1 MQLLHTLLAA
11 LLRLLHLL
19 LNRRHLILLHSLN
32 KQPVTPGL
40 QARRNHHR
48 IVRIEPEAPTPVH
61 YYPVH
66 ALLLSQTRLI
76 RLFLPACRNQ
86 HDYVSLALP
95 ARSAHPLDQ
104 PYGRLLRI
112 VADNQVDLA
121 DIQALLAHTRRDQ
134 RVVAALAE
142 LAHHLQLLLL
152 RHRSPAVHGRCRRR
166 LADKLHGLDG
176 RVCGKHLDDLV
187 YRLAVLA
194 EDHDAGLAQSGEV
207 GEDKALKLD
216 KFWVAEGRGS
226 GRRRVEDG
234 LEVGVVLVHGGA
246 GVDVLEDFGG
256 LLAGLGFVGG
266 VGVGSEEHV
275 EALAAVLGEELECV
289 DVGD

>member
-1 MQLLHTLLAA
+1 
-11 LLRLLHLL
+11 
-19 LNRRHLILLHSLN
+19 
-32 KQPVTPGL
+32 
-40 QARRNHHR
+40 
-48 IVRIEPEAPTPVH
+48 
-61 YYPVH
+61 
-66 ALLLSQTRLI
+66 
-76 RLFLPACRNQ
+76 
-86 HDYVSLALP
+86 
-95 ARSAHPLDQ
+95 
-104 PYGRLLRI
+104 
-112 VADNQVDLA
+112 
-121 DIQALLAHTRRDQ
+121 
-134 RVVAALAE
+134 
-142 LAHHLQLLLL
+142 
-152 RHRSPAVHGRCRRR
+152 
-166 LADKLHGLDG
+166 
-176 RVCGKHLDDLV
+176 
-187 YRLAVLA
+187 
-194 EDHDAGLAQSGEV
+194 V